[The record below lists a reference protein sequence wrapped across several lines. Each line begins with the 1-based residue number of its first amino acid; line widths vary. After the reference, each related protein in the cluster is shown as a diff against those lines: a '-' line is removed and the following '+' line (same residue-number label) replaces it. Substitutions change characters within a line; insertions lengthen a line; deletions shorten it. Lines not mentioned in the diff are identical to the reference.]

1 LSTSLTTS
9 LTLPCGAILTN
20 RMAKA
25 AITEGLADPRG
36 WPTDELERLYRRW
49 SRCGFGL
56 MITGNVI
63 VDGAHLERPGN
74 VILADETTPE
84 QMAKLRSWAKIGTQN
99 GAHLW
104 AQLSHSG
111 RQTQKAINP
120 HPLSPSA
127 IAVGLP
133 GKLFGKPRE
142 MTEDEIVETI
152 NRFVVAARICKEA
165 GFTGVQIHAAHGY
178 LISCFLNPKANHRS
192 DAWGGS
198 LANRACF
205 LLSIIS
211 AVREAVGPGFPI
223 SVKLNSADFQKGGF
237 SFEESQNV
245 ALMLERIGVDLIE
258 ISGGSYESPAMVGEQ
273 GGGPDVERPPKPSTV
288 AREAYFF
295 EFARSLRQRVKIPI
309 MLTGG
314 LRSRKGMYAAL
325 EEGVD
330 VLGVARPVSVEPE
343 TMQRFIAGEI
353 DQLESWETQIRREK
367 GILSSNSPFSLI
379 RTLNSFA
386 GIYWFYAQ
394 IYRLGRDEAVD
405 TELWPVKAMIEVMST
420 EKRIQTA
427 RMKFLSSKT
436 TDRRR
441 QRNDEPAFWRTAAE

>member
-1 LSTSLTTS
+1 LSLSLTTP
-9 LTLPCGAILTN
+9 LTLPSGAVLSN

-49 SRCGFGL
+49 SLCGFGL

-74 VILADETTPE
+74 VILDGDATPE
-84 QMAKLRSWAKIGTQN
+84 QMAKLRSWTKTGTQN

-111 RQTQKAINP
+111 RQTQKTINP

-127 IAVGLP
+127 IPVGLP
-133 GKLFGKPRE
+133 GRLFGAPRE

-152 NRFVVAARICKEA
+152 NRFVSAAHICKDA

-178 LISCFLNPKANHRS
+178 LLSCFLNPKANQRS

-198 LANRACF
+198 LANRACL
-205 LLSIIS
+205 LLSIVS
-211 AVREAVGPGFPI
+211 AVRETVGLRFPI

-237 SFEESQNV
+237 SSEESQQV
-245 ALMLERIGVDLIE
+245 ALMLEQIGVDLLE
-258 ISGGSYESPAMVGEQ
+258 ISGGSYESPAMVGEK
-273 GGGPDVERPPKPSTV
+273 GGGADFERPAKASTL

-325 EEGVD
+325 NDGVD
-330 VLGVARPVSVEPE
+330 ILGIARPVSVEPE
-343 TMQRFIAGEI
+343 AMRRFMADKI
-353 DQLESWETQIRREK
+353 DVLPSWEARIRREK
-367 GILSSNSPFSLI
+367 GILSSNSPFSFV

-394 IYRLGRDEAVD
+394 VYRLGRGEPIDES
-405 TELWPVKAMIEVMST
+405 LWPVKAMMEVMAT
-420 EKRIQTA
+420 ERRVQAA
-427 RMKFLSSKT
+427 RVKFLSSTSNRHFRKG
-436 TDRRR
+436 
-441 QRNDEPAFWRTAAE
+441 NYEPTFWRTAAE